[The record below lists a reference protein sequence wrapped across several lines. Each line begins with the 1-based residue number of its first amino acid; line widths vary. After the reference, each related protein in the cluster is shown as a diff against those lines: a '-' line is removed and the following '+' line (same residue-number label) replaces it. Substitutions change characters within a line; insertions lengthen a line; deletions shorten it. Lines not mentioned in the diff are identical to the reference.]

1 MGGTYFPFAMTQ
13 FKVLGVLSQL
23 YCRPLVWHL
32 EHRQRFSMKT
42 GTPAENAIRLRRHEL
57 AAALMTPLDY
67 AREMSHSQMFPAAGV
82 SSEGRGDVVTLHFR
96 EGLHTIS
103 TLAADPSSSAEI
115 VLAKIILGE
124 QFESDP
130 SIVPV
135 VGTLSGMLE
144 KADAALVVGRE
155 NVQGAAEHAN
165 MIDLV
170 DAWTDMTR
178 LPYVH
183 AIWCGRMDD
192 IAPQDI
198 EEITPK
204 REAVASSIDE
214 IASQSAP
221 ELARSV
227 RDYLETFTFGITD
240 DVEIAMTEFLR
251 YAYYH
256 GFIPDIPDL
265 RFFGRD
271 PDEQLPPPP
280 SVSPN

>member
-1 MGGTYFPFAMTQ
+1 MIQT
-13 FKVLGVLSQL
+13 KVLGVLPQL

-32 EHRQRFSMKT
+32 GHQHRFSVKT
-42 GTPAENAIRLRRHEL
+42 GTPAENALGLRRHEL
-57 AAALMTPLDY
+57 TAALMTPLDY
-67 AREMSHSQMFPAAGV
+67 AREMSHSQLLPAAAV

-115 VLAKIILGE
+115 VLAKIILSE

-130 SIVPV
+130 SIVPA
-135 VGTLSGMLE
+135 VGPLSLMLE
-144 KADAALVVGRE
+144 RADAALVVGLE
-155 NVQGAAEHAN
+155 KVPGAAGHAN

-183 AIWCGRMDD
+183 AVWCGRIDDIEPDDINDITPSRETVISAIDD
-192 IAPQDI
+192 IAAHS
-198 EEITPK
+198 E
-204 REAVASSIDE
+204 
-214 IASQSAP
+214 P
-221 ELARSV
+221 ELAGSV

-240 DVEIAMTEFLR
+240 DIESAMTEFLR

-271 PDEQLPPPP
+271 PDELAPP
-280 SVSPN
+280 SPVSPN

>member
-1 MGGTYFPFAMTQ
+1 
-13 FKVLGVLSQL
+13 
-23 YCRPLVWHL
+23 
-32 EHRQRFSMKT
+32 MKT
-42 GTPAENAIRLRRHEL
+42 GTPGENAIRLRRHEL

-67 AREMSHSQMFPAAGV
+67 AREMSHSQMFSSIAV

-103 TLAADPSSSAEI
+103 TISADPSSSAEI

-124 QFESDP
+124 QFESNP
-130 SIVPV
+130 SIIPV
-135 VGTLSGMLE
+135 RGSLSEMLE
-144 KADAALVVGRE
+144 KADAALVVGRG

-170 DAWTDMTR
+170 DAWTDLTR

-183 AIWCGRMDD
+183 AIWCGRIDD
-192 IAPQDI
+192 IVAQDI
-198 EEITPK
+198 EEITPAQ
-204 REAVASSIDE
+204 EAVASSIDE
-214 IASQSAP
+214 IASREEP

-227 RDYLETFTFGITD
+227 RDYLDTFTFGITEE
-240 DVEIAMTEFLR
+240 VEIAMTEFLR

-256 GFIPDIPDL
+256 GVIPDIPDL

-271 PDEQLPPPP
+271 PGELPLP
-280 SVSPN
+280 STVSPN